1 MTSRAYRRP
10 SWAARVIGGRMARLF
25 RPSIVG
31 LLSVRGRTTDEW
43 RSVPIAV
50 LEHDG
55 HRYLMAAYGDTEW
68 SRNLR
73 VAGSGRLT
81 QRGRVEDFTAVEV
94 PAAQRPPLI
103 DAYLQKFGTLPTVGS
118 TLRALPDPADHPTF
132 RITGD
137 RLSP

>member
-1 MTSRAYRRP
+1 
-10 SWAARVIGGRMARLF
+10 
-25 RPSIVG
+25 
-31 LLSVRGRTTDEW
+31 
-43 RSVPIAV
+43 
-50 LEHDG
+50 
-55 HRYLMAAYGDTEW
+55 MAAYGDTEW

-118 TLRALPDPADHPTF
+118 TLRTLPDPADHPTF

-137 RLSP
+137 RVSP